1 MSKLRLKTPISYYGG
16 KQKLASKIV
25 SLIPKHT
32 LYCEPFLGGAAV
44 FFAKKASEIEVIN
57 DTNRELM
64 NFYRMVK
71 EDFVSLEKEIRISLH
86 SRDLYRKA
94 SVMYNNP
101 DMFPDLKR
109 AWAVWVLSTQSFS
122 SMLDSSWGYD
132 KTANNTT
139 QKIHNK
145 KESFTEELAIRL
157 QNCQI
162 ESADALYIIG
172 SRDTENSFFYCDP
185 PYYNSD
191 CGHYDGYSEH
201 DYESLLF
208 LLSKIKGKFLLSSY
222 PSPLLAKYTKEN
234 KWHKWSINQK
244 VSVNAKSGNQKS
256 KTEMLVANYPIA
268 EQLKAINDNPVIDV

>member
-16 KQKLASKIV
+16 KQKLAAKIV
-25 SLIPKHT
+25 SLIPDHI

-109 AWAVWVLSTQSFS
+109 AWAVWVLSNQSFS
-122 SMLDSSWGYD
+122 SMLDGNWGYD
-132 KTANNTT
+132 KATNTT
-139 QKIHNK
+139 SQKINNK

-172 SRDTENSFFYCDP
+172 SRDTENTFFYCDP

-191 CGHYDGYSEH
+191 CGHYDGYSEQ

-222 PSPLLAKYTKEN
+222 PSALLAKYTKEY

-244 VSVNAKSGNQKS
+244 VSVGAKSGNQKS
-256 KTEMLVANYPIA
+256 KIEMLVANYPIS
-268 EQLKAINDNPVIDV
+268 EQLKVINDNPITYV